1 MFQFTSL
8 VSNPFASRSTPPESP
23 PQQPVVSE
31 EAATAPNSFPFLRLP
46 LELRE
51 QIYSIYFNPAD
62 HLVKSTELEAK
73 GFFGGLYRWD
83 FDLLR
88 VNRQVYDEAKRV
100 WRRENVFV
108 KVATPWPSAGMYR
121 VYLMATEG
129 LPELLEH
136 TATTLGGIRGRLSH
150 ISSEGLVPIVC
161 TDARADA
168 FTSHHAAVQITAPFH
183 GVVPEHMVVMLVDD
197 LHLFTKT
204 WYYSSLSYP
213 MLNERLFTAFVLRNP
228 YAKHNDED
236 EGTQEERGE
245 QQGLGVPIALQRRL
259 LLPFEHVKGLHG
271 TSVHGYSPA
280 VREELARLQAK
291 PIPTL
296 RESVE
301 SATDFML
308 AGDAALASSSNV
320 DANTNDDDPDA
331 QAANKDAA
339 LQALELYTKAF
350 HAIHILIHGRTRRVL
365 ADDFFHDSITSGRYA
380 GQTGIT
386 VRVVLRLKLVSRTVA
401 AYNRLGQWGDA
412 AFWGFRTVQILQES
426 FNTDFEH
433 FLADFIEGPD
443 AGLVYVR
450 AGIAFWHMEKNKE
463 AWLGELISYADEPV
477 AESGR
482 LWAAARRFVKPA
494 ASADVRK
501 ELQSYGVPQAMINL
515 FSDVVTRDVVESTVA
530 DDAGSGTS
538 AG

>member
-8 VSNPFASRSTPPESP
+8 VSNPFASRSTPPESHPEP
-23 PQQPVVSE
+23 PIVSE
-31 EAATAPNSFPFLRLP
+31 EAATAPDPFPFLRLP

-51 QIYSIYFNPAD
+51 QIYSIYFSPAD

-73 GFFGGLYRWD
+73 GFFGGVYQWD
-83 FDLLR
+83 FDVLR
-88 VNRQVYDEAKRV
+88 VNKQVYEEAKKV

-108 KVATPWPSAGMYR
+108 KVATPWPSA
-121 VYLMATEG
+121 VN
-129 LPELLEH
+129 
-136 TATTLGGIRGRLSH
+136 H

-161 TDARADA
+161 TDAHADA
-168 FTSHHAAVQITAPFH
+168 FTSYHAVVQITAPFH

-204 WYYSSLSYP
+204 WYYSALSYP
-213 MLNERLFTAFVLRNP
+213 MLNERLSTTFVLRNP
-228 YAKHNDED
+228 YAEYNDEE
-236 EGTQEERGE
+236 EGTAEAQEEQE
-245 QQGLGVPIALQRRL
+245 GLEIPISLQRKL

-271 TSVHGYSPA
+271 TSIHGYSFA

-291 PIPTL
+291 PVPTL

-308 AGDAALASSSNV
+308 AGDAALASSSNA
-320 DANTNDDDPDA
+320 DTNSKDDPDA
-331 QAANKDAA
+331 EAANREAA
-339 LQALELYTKAF
+339 LQALELYRKAF

-386 VRVVLRLKLVSRTVA
+386 IRVVLRLKLVSRTVA
-401 AYNRLGQWGDA
+401 AYNKLGQWGEA

-433 FLADFIEGPD
+433 FLTDFIEGSD
-443 AGLVYVR
+443 SGLVYVR
-450 AGIAFWHMEKNKE
+450 AGIAFWHMEKDKE

-494 ASADVRK
+494 ARADVRK
-501 ELQSYGVPQAMINL
+501 ELQDHGVPQTMINL
-515 FSDVVTRDVVESTVA
+515 FSDVATREEAVESTVA
-530 DDAGSGTS
+530 DDGSSTS
-538 AG
+538 EE

>member
-23 PQQPVVSE
+23 PEPPVVSE
-31 EAATAPNSFPFLRLP
+31 EAATAPDPFPFLRLP

-51 QIYSIYFNPAD
+51 QIYSVYFSPAD

-73 GFFGGLYRWD
+73 GFFGGVYQWD
-83 FDLLR
+83 FDVLR
-88 VNRQVYDEAKRV
+88 VNKQVYEEAKKV

-108 KVATPWPSAGMYR
+108 KVATPWPSA
-121 VYLMATEG
+121 VN
-129 LPELLEH
+129 
-136 TATTLGGIRGRLSH
+136 H

-168 FTSHHAAVQITAPFH
+168 FTSYHAVVQITAPFH

-204 WYYSSLSYP
+204 WYYSALSYP
-213 MLNERLFTAFVLRNP
+213 MLNERLSTTFVLRNP
-228 YAKHNDED
+228 YAEYNDE
-236 EGTQEERGE
+236 EERTSEAQEEQE
-245 QQGLGVPIALQRRL
+245 GLGIPISLQRKL

-271 TSVHGYSPA
+271 TSIHGYSPA
-280 VREELARLQAK
+280 VRKELARLQAK
-291 PIPTL
+291 PVPTL

-308 AGDAALASSSNV
+308 AGDAALASSSNA
-320 DANTNDDDPDA
+320 DTNSKDDPDA
-331 QAANKDAA
+331 EAANREAA
-339 LQALELYTKAF
+339 LQALELYRKAF

-386 VRVVLRLKLVSRTVA
+386 IRVVLRLKLVSRTVA
-401 AYNRLGQWGDA
+401 AYNKLGQWGEA

-433 FLADFIEGPD
+433 FLTDFIEGSD
-443 AGLVYVR
+443 SGLIYVR
-450 AGIAFWHMEKNKE
+450 AGIAFWHMEKDKE

-494 ASADVRK
+494 ARADVRK
-501 ELQSYGVPQAMINL
+501 ELQDHGVPQTMINL
-515 FSDVVTRDVVESTVA
+515 FSDVATREEAVESTVA
-530 DDAGSGTS
+530 DDGSSTS
-538 AG
+538 EE

>member
-23 PQQPVVSE
+23 PEPPIVSE
-31 EAATAPNSFPFLRLP
+31 EAATVPDPFPFLRLP

-51 QIYSIYFNPAD
+51 QIYSIYFSPAN

-73 GFFGGLYRWD
+73 GFFGGVYQWD
-83 FDLLR
+83 FDVLR
-88 VNRQVYDEAKRV
+88 VNKQVCEEAKKV
-100 WRRENVFV
+100 WRRENIFV
-108 KVATPWPSAGMYR
+108 KVATPWPSA
-121 VYLMATEG
+121 VN
-129 LPELLEH
+129 
-136 TATTLGGIRGRLSH
+136 H

-161 TDARADA
+161 SDARADA
-168 FTSHHAAVQITAPFH
+168 FTSYHAVVQITAPFH
-183 GVVPEHMVVMLVDD
+183 GVQPEHMVVMLVDD

-204 WYYSSLSYP
+204 WYYSALSYP
-213 MLNERLFTAFVLRNP
+213 MLNERLSTTFVLRNP
-228 YAKHNDED
+228 YAEYNDEE
-236 EGTQEERGE
+236 EGTAEAQEEQE
-245 QQGLGVPIALQRRL
+245 GLGIPISLQRKL

-271 TSVHGYSPA
+271 TSIHGYSPA

-291 PIPTL
+291 PVPTL

-308 AGDAALASSSNV
+308 AGDAALASPSNA
-320 DANTNDDDPDA
+320 DTNSKDDPDA
-331 QAANKDAA
+331 EAANREAA
-339 LQALELYTKAF
+339 LQALELYRKAF

-386 VRVVLRLKLVSRTVA
+386 IRVVLRLKLVSRTVA
-401 AYNRLGQWGDA
+401 AYNKLGQWGEA

-433 FLADFIEGPD
+433 FLTDFIEGSD
-443 AGLVYVR
+443 SGLVYVR
-450 AGIAFWHMEKNKE
+450 AGIAFWHMEKDKE

-494 ASADVRK
+494 ARADVRK
-501 ELQSYGVPQAMINL
+501 ELQDHGVPQTMINL
-515 FSDVVTRDVVESTVA
+515 FSDVATREEAVESTVA
-530 DDAGSGTS
+530 DDGSSTS
-538 AG
+538 EE